1 MLFRS
6 WNAEHRFQ
14 GQTDVDL
21 DDVGVAQALRAAS
34 MLASLGPSSIVASDL
49 RRTRAT
55 AEPLSEITGLDVR
68 YDERLRET
76 FAGEWEGLTRPE
88 IIARYGDELS
98 RWSAG
103 ADVRPGGGE
112 TRLEVAER
120 AVAAIKDALAAVPPD
135 GVLVVVTHGGTSR
148 AAIGALL
155 ELPPQNWAAFGVVK
169 IGRAHV

>member
-1 MLFRS
+1 MIWRHGRTS

-76 FAGEWEGLTRPE
+76 FAGEWEGL
-88 IIARYGDELS
+88 
-98 RWSAG
+98 
-103 ADVRPGGGE
+103 
-112 TRLEVAER
+112 
-120 AVAAIKDALAAVPPD
+120 
-135 GVLVVVTHGGTSR
+135 
-148 AAIGALL
+148 
-155 ELPPQNWAAFGVVK
+155 K